1 MGATVTCQ
9 KAVAAFKSPGGI
21 PIYVLFESTYEKN
34 VTPHTPSWGCCWVGR
49 IEGALKRIFGY
60 AADCEGGLL
69 QTRRGATT
77 PEGYITDWL
86 RCLAAPA
93 TMPDQAVRI
102 LCGASYLD
110 TISPDR
116 IAGAAALLTSHGLA
130 EESRTLQEGGNAEL
144 RLHRDAEAIAAL
156 CGAGLA
162 SSFRLLDMVRPPD
175 GPACDPRLGYAPA
188 RAGRVETT
196 LPTLLKLG
204 DNDLLVQAAD
214 GTWDVAGWAYD
225 LVGRHVREAWQGEL
239 AAPGGYRTSIAALR
253 HAARTA
259 PPVPAG
265 TQVLVHGV
273 EGMDKRTRWAWARI
287 AERQEVT
294 ATAAGWQLAVT
305 PALAGSLICNLDRKH
320 LSWLVPSLDAAPQ
333 VQLALSDGPPGPAAS
348 A

>member
-21 PIYVLFESTYEKN
+21 PIHVLFESTYEKN

-60 AADCEGGLL
+60 AADCEGGML
-69 QTRRGATT
+69 QTRRGVTT
-77 PEGYITDWL
+77 PESYITDWMCSL
-86 RCLAAPA
+86 GAPA
-93 TMPDQAVRI
+93 AMPDQSVRL

-110 TISPDR
+110 AISSER
-116 IAGAAALLTSHGLA
+116 IADAAALLASHGLA
-130 EESRTLQEGGNAEL
+130 EASRTLQEGGKAEL
-144 RLHRDAEAIAAL
+144 RLHRHAEAIAAL

-162 SSFRLLDMVRPPD
+162 SSFRLIDMVRPPD

-225 LVGRHVREAWQGEL
+225 LVGATSGRPGKESWPPRASIVRASPHSGTPHGTRHPSQPGRKCSSMASRGWTSG
-239 AAPGGYRTSIAALR
+239 PGGHGRASPSGR
-253 HAARTA
+253 R
-259 PPVPAG
+259 PPPP
-265 TQVLVHGV
+265 
-273 EGMDKRTRWAWARI
+273 
-287 AERQEVT
+287 RQD
-294 ATAAGWQLAVT
+294 G
-305 PALAGSLICNLDRKH
+305 
-320 LSWLVPSLDAAPQ
+320 SWL
-333 VQLALSDGPPGPAAS
+333 
-348 A
+348 